1 MKYETTNF
9 IKKITKSH
17 PVLNLDNIVYFQFND
32 QHNHKEE
39 MVICYTEHIHLIL
52 SNPGLIS

>member
-1 MKYETTNF
+1 MKQL
-9 IKKITKSH
+9 ISLKKITKSH

-39 MVICYTEHIHLIL
+39 MVICYTEHIRLIL

>member
-17 PVLNLDNIVYFQFND
+17 PVLNLDIIVYFQFND
-32 QHNHKEE
+32 RHNHNLRGNGD
-39 MVICYTEHIHLIL
+39 MLYRTHPP
-52 SNPGLIS
+52 NPF